1 MTKFS
6 VTSDEQAA
14 WNAAERRINLREH
27 LLEEAKQ
34 YFRESLGPEDTRIYI
49 WRFSTFPMLVSGANY
64 MGNFL
69 LFSYNGVG
77 EPKSF
82 RSDCAFVGETM
93 HTTQDGNLEWLINF
107 DYEFPKM
114 GPGEGQRDYYGKALK
129 NAKNV
134 TATPQQGEFQGR
146 VYPAKFVYAN
156 RKGLI
161 KKGRPFLE
169 PPHNPPRYSVR

>member
-1 MTKFS
+1 MAKFS

-14 WNAAERRINLREH
+14 WSAAERRIKLREH
-27 LLEEAKQ
+27 LLEEGED
-34 YFRESLGPEDTRIYI
+34 YFRESLGPGDTRIYL
-49 WRFSTFPMLVSGANY
+49 WRFSVFPMLVSGANA

-69 LFSYNGVG
+69 LFSYQGVG
-77 EPKSF
+77 EPKSLL
-82 RSDCAFVGETM
+82 SDCVFVGETM
-93 HTTQDGNLEWLINF
+93 HTTEDGNLEWLINY

-114 GPGEGQRDYYGKALK
+114 GASKGKRDYYGKALK
-129 NAKNV
+129 NAINV

-161 KKGRPFLE
+161 KKRMTFLG
-169 PPHNPPRYSVR
+169 PPSNPPRISLR